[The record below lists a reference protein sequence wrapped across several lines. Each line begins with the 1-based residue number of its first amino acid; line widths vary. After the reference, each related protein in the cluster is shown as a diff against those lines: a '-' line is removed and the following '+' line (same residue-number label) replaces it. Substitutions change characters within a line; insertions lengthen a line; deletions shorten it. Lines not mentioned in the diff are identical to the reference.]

1 MTSHINYLQPD
12 DIRYI
17 HNAILD
23 ATAGVKGALH
33 NGLDSLC
40 QNAEMYHED
49 QTLEGLAAF
58 YLSKIAKSHSFTDGN
73 KRTAYFATRYF
84 LMRNGADF
92 NGRDV
97 KQAVD
102 ELETVAAAEN
112 GHAYEIA
119 RELTGRYVVRNQPV
133 IEKMEQFE
141 RLVIKSIAVA
151 NLLAKS

>member
-1 MTSHINYLQPD
+1 MTSNVNYLQPD
-12 DIRYI
+12 DIKHI
-17 HNAILD
+17 HQAILE
-23 ATAGVKGALH
+23 ATTGVKGDLH

-40 QNAEMYHED
+40 QNAKMFHDD

-58 YLSKIAKSHSFTDGN
+58 YLSRIAKGHPFNDGN

-84 LMRNGADF
+84 LMLNGADF

-102 ELETVAAAEN
+102 EMEAVASAEN

-119 RELTGRYVVRNQPV
+119 RKLTEKYVLRNQPV
-133 IEKMEQFE
+133 IENMEQFE